1 MTKKELM
8 NRYQEVLN
16 EKKEAFEA
24 DKVEKSKK
32 VSKKEAEFYGEVFL
46 DLIMDTVAN
55 DESVKIV
62 DFGEFSKKATKGR
75 EGIIQVGEKKGQE
88 FKSSDSWKVAFKAGK
103 GFKDRVKG
111 IFVEKKDEVGED
123 E

>member
-1 MTKKELM
+1 MTKKELLVKFA
-8 NRYQEVLN
+8 EVLN
-16 EKKEAFEA
+16 IKKEAFEA

-32 VSKKEAEFYGEVFL
+32 FSKKEAEFIGETFL
-46 DLIMDTVAN
+46 ELIMDTVAN
-55 DESVKIV
+55 DEPVKIV

-88 FKSSDSWKVAFKAGK
+88 FKSENSWKVCFKAGK
-103 GFKDRVKG
+103 GFRDRVKG
-111 IFVEKKDEVGED
+111 IFVEKKDEGED

>member
-24 DKVEKSKK
+24 EKVEKSKK
-32 VSKKEAEFYGEVFL
+32 ISKKEAEFYGECFL
-46 DLIMDTVAN
+46 NLIMDTVAN
-55 DESVKIV
+55 DEPVKIV
-62 DFGEFSKKATKGR
+62 DFGNFEKKETKGR

-88 FKSSDSWKVAFKAGK
+88 FKSSDSWKVTFKAGK
-103 GFKDRVKG
+103 GFKNRVKG
-111 IFVEKKDEVGED
+111 IFVEKNDEGGE

>member
-1 MTKKELM
+1 MTKKELL
-8 NRYQEVLN
+8 NRYAEVLN
-16 EKKEAFEA
+16 EKKEAFEEN
-24 DKVEKSKK
+24 KVEKSKK
-32 VSKKEAEFYGEVFL
+32 ISKKEAEFYGECFL

-55 DESVKIV
+55 DEPVKIV

-88 FKSSDSWKVAFKAGK
+88 FKSEDSWKVAFKAGK

-111 IFVEKKDEVGED
+111 VFIEKKEEVGD

>member
-1 MTKKELM
+1 MTKKELLVKF
-8 NRYQEVLN
+8 QEVLN
-16 EKKEAFEA
+16 EKMVEFEA

-32 VSKKEAEFYGEVFL
+32 ISKKQAEFYGECFL

-55 DESVKIV
+55 DEPVKIV

-88 FKSSDSWKVAFKAGK
+88 FKSKDSFKVAFKAGK

-111 IFVEKKDEVGED
+111 VFVEKNDEIGDDV
-123 E
+123 

>member
-1 MTKKELM
+1 MTKKELL

-32 VSKKEAEFYGEVFL
+32 ISKKEAEFYGECFL

-55 DESVKIV
+55 DEPVKIV
-62 DFGEFSKKATKGR
+62 DFGEFSKKPTKGR

-88 FKSSDSWKVAFKAGK
+88 FKSEDSWKVTFKAGK
-103 GFKDRVKG
+103 KFKDMAKG
-111 IFVEKKDEVGED
+111 IYVEKKEVVSED
-123 E
+123 K

>member
-1 MTKKELM
+1 MTKKEFL

-16 EKKEAFEA
+16 IKKEAFEA

-32 VSKKEAEFYGEVFL
+32 VSKKDAEFFGETFL
-46 DLIMDTVAN
+46 ELIMDTVAN
-55 DESVKIV
+55 DEPVKIV

-88 FKSSDSWKVAFKAGK
+88 FKSEDSWKVAFKAGK

-111 IFVEKKDEVGED
+111 VYVEKKDEVGED

>member
-1 MTKKELM
+1 MNKKELL

-24 DKVEKSKK
+24 EKVEKSKK

-46 DLIMDTVAN
+46 ELIMDTVAN
-55 DESVKIV
+55 DEPVKIV
-62 DFGEFSKKATKGR
+62 DFGEFSKKETKGR

-88 FKSSDSWKVAFKAGK
+88 FKSSDSWKVCFKAGK
-103 GFKDRVKG
+103 KFKDMAKG
-111 IFVEKKDEVGED
+111 IYIEKKEEVGD
-123 E
+123 DV

>member
-8 NRYQEVLN
+8 VRFQEVLN
-16 EKKEAFEA
+16 EKMVEFEA

-32 VSKKEAEFYGEVFL
+32 VSKKEAEFYGECFL

-55 DESVKIV
+55 DEPVKIV

-88 FKSSDSWKVAFKAGK
+88 FKSEDSWKVFFKAGK
-103 GFKDRVKG
+103 GFRDRVKG
-111 IFVEKKDEVGED
+111 IFVSED
-123 E
+123 EKEVVE

>member
-1 MTKKELM
+1 MTKKELL

-16 EKKEAFEA
+16 KKKEAFEEN
-24 DKVEKSKK
+24 KVEKSKK
-32 VSKKEAEFYGEVFL
+32 ISKKEAEFYGECFL

-55 DESVKIV
+55 DEPVKIV

-88 FKSSDSWKVAFKAGK
+88 FKSEDSWKVVFKAGK
-103 GFKDRVKG
+103 KFKDMVKG
-111 IFVEKKDEVGED
+111 VYVEKKDEGED